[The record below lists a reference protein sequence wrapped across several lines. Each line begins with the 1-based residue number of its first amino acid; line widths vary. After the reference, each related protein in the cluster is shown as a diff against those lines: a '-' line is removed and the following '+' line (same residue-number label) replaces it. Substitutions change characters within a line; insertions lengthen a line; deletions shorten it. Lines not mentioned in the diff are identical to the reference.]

1 MCCTVR
7 VTSNPNASD
16 ASAAAGLSTSPRRLS
31 LAAVAGAGM
40 VVLALA
46 GCGVNASMGG
56 NGAPS
61 TSAASSETASTS
73 ASTSPTTH
81 ENPLLNGGSGDA
93 STGPSTSDASTADWS
108 YMEAGV
114 YGVGA
119 EFPVDPDESEDTA
132 SITFTAPGS
141 GKSYGSD
148 SVPVTWLDSYDPKG
162 SEYRLTLVRLSEVD
176 GKGASDLSQDDA
188 YEVLHWYIQ
197 DSVDTDGSSV
207 SDWSDWTLGSQD
219 SPATDAT
226 WGSGSK
232 KVRVISAVTPRG
244 DLCTLT
250 YVGPDPSGDAAQ
262 YFIDSLYVGV
272 PDGGSGSNGG
282 SGSGSSGGSHSG
294 NGSFRD
300 QLSA

>member
-1 MCCTVR
+1 MR
-7 VTSNPNASD
+7 VASNPNVSD
-16 ASAAAGLSTSPRRLS
+16 TSAAGLPTPPRRLS

-46 GCGVNASMGG
+46 GCSVNVSLGG
-56 NGAPS
+56 NGAAS
-61 TSAASSETASTS
+61 TSAASSEAAS
-73 ASTSPTTH
+73 ASAATSPTTH

-93 STGPSTSDASTADWS
+93 STGPSTGDASTADWS

-132 SITFTAPGS
+132 SITFTAPSS

-148 SVPVTWLDSYDPKG
+148 SVPVTWLDSYDTEG

-188 YEVLHWYIQ
+188 FEVLHWYIR

-232 KVRVISAVTPRG
+232 TVRVISAVTPRG

-282 SGSGSSGGSHSG
+282 SGPGNGSGSNGGSSSG
-294 NGSFRD
+294 NGSFQD

>member
-1 MCCTVR
+1 MR
-7 VTSNPNASD
+7 VASNPNVSD
-16 ASAAAGLSTSPRRLS
+16 TSAAAGLPTPPRRLS

-46 GCGVNASMGG
+46 GCSVNVSLGG
-56 NGAPS
+56 NGAAS
-61 TSAASSETASTS
+61 TSAASSEAAS
-73 ASTSPTTH
+73 ASAATSPTTH

-93 STGPSTSDASTADWS
+93 STGPSTGDTSTADWS

-148 SVPVTWLDSYDPKG
+148 SVPVTWLDSYDTEG

-188 YEVLHWYIQ
+188 FEVLHWYIR

-232 KVRVISAVTPRG
+232 TVRVISAVTPRG

-262 YFIDSLYVGV
+262 HFIDSLYVGV
-272 PDGGSGSNGG
+272 PDGSSGSNGGSGPGNGSGSNGG
-282 SGSGSSGGSHSG
+282 SSSG
-294 NGSFRD
+294 NGSFQD